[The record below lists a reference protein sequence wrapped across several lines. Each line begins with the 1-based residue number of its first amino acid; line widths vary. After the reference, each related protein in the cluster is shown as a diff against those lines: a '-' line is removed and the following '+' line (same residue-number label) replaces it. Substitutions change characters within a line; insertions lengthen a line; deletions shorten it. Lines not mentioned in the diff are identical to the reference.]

1 MLRIKE
7 CFVRQNTGT
16 GKISPQHFF
25 FKVTTQMVSIIKA
38 NYVAANLIAEK
49 SKPVTDGKFIKPCME
64 SMADIS
70 CPD

>member
-1 MLRIKE
+1 
-7 CFVRQNTGT
+7 
-16 GKISPQHFF
+16 
-25 FKVTTQMVSIIKA
+25 MVSIIKA

-49 SKPVTDGKFIKPCME
+49 SKPVTDGTFIKPCME